1 MFAVDSQVEFTLY
14 ALFCG
19 GQPAAPAQ
27 SRAHKERLMKTRIIA
42 LATVLVAIAATAA
55 TAATRLAGAGC
66 CPLCK

>member
-1 MFAVDSQVEFTLY
+1 
-14 ALFCG
+14 
-19 GQPAAPAQ
+19 
-27 SRAHKERLMKTRIIA
+27 MKTRIIA